1 MLYNFSKQDRCLFPR
16 YCMNCGRT
24 DRPIELHHIKGRW
37 NDLHSSPLNGIIL
50 CKTCHDAAVQN
61 DETAK
66 RFFKKTM
73 FMLKI
78 SHYILTEKD
87 INFLIY
93 YNKIYGI
100 NIQTEINKTTESLSK
115 LAISDIY
122 IRCFGGPVI
131 H

>member
-1 MLYNFSKQDRCLFPR
+1 MLYNFSQKDRSLFPR
-16 YCMNCGRT
+16 HCMSCGRT
-24 DRPIELHHIKGRW
+24 DRPIELHHIKGRR

-66 RFFKKTM
+66 GFFKKTM

-78 SHYILTEKD
+78 LHYILTEKD

-100 NIQTEINKTTESLSK
+100 NIQTSPNETAKSLSGV
-115 LAISDIY
+115 AISDIY
-122 IRCFGGPVI
+122 TRCFGRPGI